1 MLIDSVLAKA
11 VKHGASDIHFA
22 VGLRPHLRVD
32 GQLFELKKET
42 PVTDKSLRDFITS
55 VLTKAQLDLME
66 SRKGLDFVFEG
77 TDGVRIRLNV
87 HYEKGNLG
95 LVGRIIPATIPNM
108 EDIDCPD
115 ALYEFIKQPA
125 GLILV
130 TGPAGSGKSTT
141 LAAMI
146 KKINEERAAH
156 IITLEDPIEYLHQPK
171 HSIIKQ
177 RELGVDMISFEEGL
191 RQALR
196 EDPNVV
202 MVGEMRDL
210 ETVATTVTVAE
221 TGHLVLAT
229 LHTHNAPQAIDR
241 IIDMFPPA
249 QQGQIKMQLSL
260 SLKCVV
266 SQKLVPRE
274 GGGRVAIREVMV
286 NSPAVANLV
295 RLGKVEQIASVIET
309 GSQQGMMSYKFSFRE
324 AVKNG
329 WVSKE
334 TAKFYTDN
342 PFLA

>member
-1 MLIDSVLAKA
+1 MLIDSVLGKA

-22 VGLRPHLRVD
+22 VNLRPFIRVD
-32 GQLFELKKET
+32 GQLFELKKEPT
-42 PVTDKSLRDFITS
+42 VTDKALREFINTA
-55 VLTKAQLDLME
+55 LNKQQLAMME
-66 SRKGLDFVFEG
+66 ERKGLDFVFVG
-77 TDGVRIRLNV
+77 ADGLRLRMNA

-95 LVGRIIPATIPNM
+95 LVGRIIPVSIPNM

-141 LAAMI
+141 LASMI
-146 KKINEERAAH
+146 KRINEERAAH
-156 IITLEDPIEYLHQPK
+156 IITLEDPIEYLHQPVN
-171 HSIIKQ
+171 SIVKQ
-177 RELGVDMISFEEGL
+177 RELGVDMVSFEEGL

-210 ETVATTVTVAE
+210 ETIQTTVTVAE

-266 SQKLVPRE
+266 SQKLVPRQ
-274 GGGRVAIREVMV
+274 GGGRVAVREVMV
-286 NSPAVANLV
+286 NNPAVANLI

-309 GSQQGMMSYKFSFRE
+309 GSQQGMVSYKFAFRE
-324 AVKNG
+324 AIKNG

-334 TAKFYTDN
+334 TAKFYTEN

>member
-1 MLIDSVLAKA
+1 MLIDTVLETA
-11 VKHGASDIHFA
+11 VKHRASDIHFA
-22 VGLRPHLRVD
+22 VGLKPFIRVD
-32 GQLFELKKET
+32 GQLFELKKES
-42 PVTDKSLRDFITS
+42 PVTNKIISDFINS
-55 VLTKAQLDLME
+55 VLTKEQLAIME
-66 SRKGLDFVFEG
+66 ERKGMDFVYAAA
-77 TDGVRIRLNV
+77 DSVRIRVNV
-87 HYEKGNLG
+87 HFEKGNLG
-95 LVGRIIPATIPNM
+95 LVGRIIPATIPTM

-115 ALYEFIKQPA
+115 ILYEFIKQES

-146 KKINEERAAH
+146 RKINEERSAN
-156 IITLEDPIEYLHQPK
+156 IITLEDPIEYLHTPK
-171 HSIIKQ
+171 NSIIKQ
-177 RELGVDMISFEEGL
+177 RELGVDMISFEEAL

-210 ETVATTVTVAE
+210 ETISTTVTVAE

-241 IIDMFPPA
+241 IIDMFPPS

-286 NSPAVANLV
+286 NSPAVANLI

-309 GSQQGMMSYKFSFRE
+309 GSQQGMMSYKFAFRE
-324 AVKNG
+324 AEKKG
-329 WVSKE
+329 WVSKA
-334 TAKFYTDN
+334 TAKFYTEN
-342 PFLA
+342 PFSA